1 MPTNVFKTKSYI
13 FNKGQGGKL
22 YYTELLQFWSYQSL
36 IRFDTS
42 RFSNY
47 LQINSDARFI
57 DGIFAL
63 IPNTLIFFCI
73 MSANLQ
79 SVSVF
84 SDIYDISES
93 VSGFWKQY

>member
-1 MPTNVFKTKSYI
+1 M
-13 FNKGQGGKL
+13 

-63 IPNTLIFFCI
+63 IPNTLILFCI